1 MSAKVSLGLLKILHM
16 FGVGLITEIAWATS
30 FSHIKRSA
38 TQAFLMMW
46 MKNSLLAISRDL
58 HCAHFLEINMGQA
71 CHEETD
77 HHKFLQG
84 GVLLE
89 EKLTPVEVIL
99 GLESFS
105 FSWNRQS
112 KSMDSLFRAYLLL
125 CAGFNH
131 ILHGT
136 P

>member
-1 MSAKVSLGLLKILHM
+1 MV
-16 FGVGLITEIAWATS
+16 
-30 FSHIKRSA
+30 
-38 TQAFLMMW
+38 QAY
-46 MKNSLLAISRDL
+46 
-58 HCAHFLEINMGQA
+58 
-71 CHEETD
+71 HEETD
-77 HHKFLQG
+77 HHIFLQG